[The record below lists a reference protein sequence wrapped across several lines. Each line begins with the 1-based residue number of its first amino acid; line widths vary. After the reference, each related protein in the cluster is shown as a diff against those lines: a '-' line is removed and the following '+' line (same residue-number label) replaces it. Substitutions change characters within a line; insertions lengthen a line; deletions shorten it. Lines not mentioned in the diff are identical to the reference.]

1 MISDVGGVHTVTSVV
16 HPKGATN
23 MPFDEITAYAG
34 GAIVQLED
42 PGLLH
47 LQLLVIGRIIL

>member
-1 MISDVGGVHTVTSVV
+1 MMSDVGGEHTVTSVV

-34 GAIVQLED
+34 GDIVQLED

-47 LQLLVIGRIIL
+47 LQLLVIARIIL

>member
-1 MISDVGGVHTVTSVV
+1 MSDVSRVHTVTSVV
-16 HPKGATN
+16 HPKGAAN

-34 GAIVQLED
+34 GAIVQLVD
-42 PGLLH
+42 PGLLL

>member
-1 MISDVGGVHTVTSVV
+1 MMCDVSRVHTVTSVV
-16 HPKGATN
+16 HPRCAAN

-42 PGLLH
+42 SGLLH

>member
-1 MISDVGGVHTVTSVV
+1 MMSDVSRVHTVTSVV
-16 HPKGATN
+16 HPKGAAN

-34 GAIVQLED
+34 RAIVQLVD
-42 PGLLH
+42 PGLLL